1 MYPDRVLY
9 QITAPANNERGPRYT
24 EKALAAVHQ
33 AHPSRPVSLLYGV
46 REGQIG
52 LFVRCDEVDRD
63 AVIEPMVAGYPEAS
77 VTQVDEW
84 NSDVSRHVWN
94 AEVRLHPELFPIL
107 RHSQFEDMLNHN
119 FADPVSGLLR
129 AIRTDSELECR
140 VEIAVSPATHRR
152 CHAAQWAVHLLERD
166 FFRRHHWLARHF
178 AGRITWSG
186 WWSPVWWLALF
197 VGIRARWSSKPD
209 HTALET
215 STSRVHEREEDLQA
229 AADKLG
235 GHLFETQLRIIVE
248 AVPGRER
255 EARERLRQMAGALG
269 AFTRSRL
276 ATFVSGPVRRGE
288 STHRERSAFLL
299 SHEELATL
307 WHPPTATAQAER
319 MQTTE
324 FRELEAPLKFY
335 SEEEGSVVLGR
346 VRFRD
351 DQRLVGLGQ
360 EDRRRHLY
368 VVGKT
373 GMGKTTLLQ
382 SMLATDIRA
391 GRGVC
396 LVDPHGDLADNVT
409 AMIPKHRTNDVILF
423 DAASRDQ
430 IIGFNPLACRDA
442 TRIDQVT
449 SGVVSALK
457 KLYDS
462 WGPRLEDTL
471 RNAVFATIERGGNLL
486 SVMQLL
492 GEKNYRERTVP
503 LIRDPIVRSFWVH
516 EFASWSD
523 NYRTEAV
530 AAIQNKLRPFL
541 TSTTIR
547 AIVSQPGRSLD
558 LREVMDNG
566 QVLIVNLSKGRL
578 GEDNST
584 LLGALLVT
592 SIQQAA
598 MTRAD
603 IPEADRR
610 DFSLYVDEFQNFT
623 TGSFASVLSEARKY
637 RLSLIVA
644 HQYLSQLDEPTAHA
658 VFGNV
663 GSMIAFQVGTD
674 DAQRLAEQMSKHP
687 GQLAPENLTGLPKYT
702 AYTRLLIDGLPSSPF
717 SMMTLPPTIE
727 GIDPERTEIIRK
739 VMARKFGQEMVESL
753 PSIIHGEPAT
763 VA

>member
-1 MYPDRVLY
+1 MFF
-9 QITAPANNERGPRYT
+9 QIIAPANNERGPRYA
-24 EKALAAVHQ
+24 EKAFAALHQ
-33 AHPSRPVSLLYGV
+33 AKPRHAVTLVYGV

-52 LFVRCDEVDRD
+52 LFVRCAAADRD
-63 AVIEPMVAGYPEAS
+63 SVIEPIRAGYPDAT
-77 VTQVDEW
+77 VTLVEERGSGAGEIWSTDIEL
-84 NSDVSRHVWN
+84 V
-94 AEVRLHPELFPIL
+94 PELFPIL
-107 RHSQFEDMLNHN
+107 RHAQFEDLLNHN

-129 AIRTDSELECR
+129 AILPEEGMECR
-140 VEIAVSPATHRR
+140 IEITIRPASRHRLHRAINAVF
-152 CHAAQWAVHLLERD
+152 LLERE
-166 FFRRHHWLARHF
+166 FFQRHHRLAGYFARH
-178 AGRITWSG
+178 ATRPGRWR
-186 WWSPVWWLALF
+186 LAWIL
-197 VGIRARWSSKPD
+197 GLAARCTPQPSHSN
-209 HTALET
+209 LET
-215 STSRVHEREEDLQA
+215 STSRLHEREDDLQA

-235 GHLFETQLRIIVE
+235 GHLFDVQLRLIVE
-248 AVPGRER
+248 AAPQLRPQ
-255 EARERLRQMAGALG
+255 AFDRLRRMEGALG

-276 ATFVSGPVRRGE
+276 AKFISGPVRHCRLPAPD
-288 STHRERSAFLL
+288 SRLQTPDLARCAFLL

-307 WHPPTATAQAER
+307 WHPPTSTAQAER
-319 MQTTE
+319 MHSTE
-324 FRELEAPLKFY
+324 FRELEAPQKFH
-335 SEEEGSVVLGR
+335 SEEEGAVALGR
-346 VRFRD
+346 VKFRD
-351 DQRLVGLGQ
+351 DQRTVTLGI

-368 VVGKT
+368 IVGKT

-382 SMLATDIRA
+382 GMIAADMRA
-391 GRGVC
+391 GRGLC
-396 LVDPHGDLADNVT
+396 LVDPHGDLAENIGSI
-409 AMIPKHRTNDVILF
+409 IPRNRTNSVIVF
-423 DAASRDQ
+423 DAANRDRVLS
-430 IIGFNPLACRDA
+430 FNPLACRDP

-471 RNAVFATIERGGNLL
+471 RNAVFATVERGGNLL
-486 SVMQLL
+486 SLMQLL
-492 GEKNYRERTVP
+492 GEKTFRERTVP

-530 AAIQNKLRPFL
+530 AAIQNKIRPFL
-541 TSTTIR
+541 TNTTIR
-547 AIVSQPGRSLD
+547 NIVSQPGRSLD
-558 LREVMDNG
+558 LRKVMDDG
-566 QVLIVNLSKGRL
+566 KILIVNLSKGRL

-644 HQYLSQLDEPTAHA
+644 HQYLSQLDDQTANA

-663 GSMIAFQVGTD
+663 GSIIAFQVGTN

-687 GQLAPENLTGLPKYT
+687 NQLTPENLTGLPKYT
-702 AYTRLLIDGLPSSPF
+702 AYTRLLIDGMPSGPF
-717 SMMTLPPTIE
+717 SMGT
-727 GIDPERTEIIRK
+727 
-739 VMARKFGQEMVESL
+739 MASDRG
-753 PSIIHGEPAT
+753 GC
-763 VA
+763 